1 MKRKIEYAPAYLK
14 KAKKI
19 GKAQPG
25 LKSVYSETLDK
36 LSVDPFDPLL
46 HTHPLSGDLK
56 GKYACS
62 LTYDLRIVFKLY
74 DNMVHLLDIGPHDEV
89 Y

>member
-1 MKRKIEYAPAYLK
+1 MKREFDFSPSFLK
-14 KAKKI
+14 KA
-19 GKAQPG
+19 GKLLAKNPQ
-25 LKSVYSETLDK
+25 LDPVHENC
-36 LSVDPFDPLL
+36 LNRLLNDPFDPTL
-46 HTHPLSGDLK
+46 HTHPLTGDLK

-74 DNMVHLLDIGPHDEV
+74 DDIIHLLDIGSHDEV